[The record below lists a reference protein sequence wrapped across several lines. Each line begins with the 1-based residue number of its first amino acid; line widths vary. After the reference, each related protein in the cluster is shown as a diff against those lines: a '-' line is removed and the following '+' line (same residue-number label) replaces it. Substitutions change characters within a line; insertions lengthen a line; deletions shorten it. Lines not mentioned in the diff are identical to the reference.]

1 MAPVLRQ
8 ARVPRD
14 ERPRVSGDSSMS
26 MPWLISATMLLIGEL
41 AVPAA
46 ARLAEFKSD
55 AALSAP
61 FTEPMGDNFDP
72 RPAFHFTPKFGW
84 MNDPNGLSFVVPSGG
99 GPPVYHLFFQANPCS
114 TCATWAPPS
123 CGEKCNQWGHA
134 TSPDLVTWTQQPADH
149 NHSILGASG
158 AAIVLS
164 PKLRAATGYV
174 AVAFASA
181 VMWGSKAENLQGWE
195 RAVDKSGAA
204 LFQLAGAPPG
214 FGINGDNNAWLD
226 AEEDRIYY
234 LSGSTLNKDVD
245 AAALYRSTSLNLNS
259 SSWELVTEFY
269 TGSTADYS
277 GIGVN
282 CPDVWRNASGDSET
296 TVLMW
301 LQHPPWHKPW
311 DTAWTVGAQDNSSSA
326 PRWSQRGLVDQSSAF
341 IAAQS
346 FTDAKGRRVIF
357 AWVQSP
363 PNKVFAGLQSFPREL
378 WLDMKTQRL
387 HSRPISELATLRG
400 AGVNSSVR
408 FTQKVATHTKVV
420 AGVEGQHSFQLLLS
434 IKLAEP
440 VPDGAS
446 VGVDLFRGKNAC
458 TTASCGLAIT
468 LTQPA
473 CANSSE
479 LLQSDLIGE
488 DLALLTPPKSVA
500 ANESQAAEWCRTQ
513 CCARAASCHGW
524 TSSHVLNRTQSARCR
539 LKGSGAA
546 VGTTGGGGCL
556 ATTMGTPGEPDGSG
570 NWRCISGL
578 RGLELRVDSQE
589 FPRVDTNSGLVV
601 DTRSVAVPVYPKP
614 GGQVELNIL
623 ADKMIAE
630 VFVEDARGEGAAA
643 ITAVFGGVCANCTGA
658 LLFAEGGAGA
668 AVEAKAFVVGQPA
681 R

>member
-1 MAPVLRQ
+1 ML
-8 ARVPRD
+8 
-14 ERPRVSGDSSMS
+14 
-26 MPWLISATMLLIGEL
+26 MPWLIGAMLLIREP
-41 AVPAA
+41 AVAAA
-46 ARLAEFKSD
+46 ARLAEFKSE
-55 AALSAP
+55 ALPPPLAKSTP
-61 FTEPMGDNFDP
+61 FTEPMSDNFDP

-84 MNDPNGLSFVVPSGG
+84 MNDPNGLSFVVPAGG

-114 TCATWAPPS
+114 TCATWAPKS

-134 TSPDLVTWTQQPADH
+134 TSSDLVTWTQQPTDR
-149 NHSILGASG
+149 NHSIHGASG
-158 AAIVLS
+158 SAIVLS

-181 VMWGSKAENLQGWE
+181 AMWGSKAESLQGWE

-204 LFQLAGAPPG
+204 LFKLTGAPPG
-214 FGINGDNNAWLD
+214 FGTNGDNNAWLD
-226 AEEDRIYY
+226 AEEDAIYY

-245 AAALYRSTSLNLNS
+245 VDVDAAALYRSTSLDLNA
-259 SSWELVTEFY
+259 SSWEFVTEFY
-269 TGSTADYS
+269 TGSKADYS
-277 GIGVN
+277 GIGAN

-311 DTAWTVGAQDNSSSA
+311 DTAWTVGAQNNSSAA
-326 PRWSQRGLVDQSSAF
+326 PHWTQRGLVDQSSAF

-357 AWVQSP
+357 AWVQTP
-363 PNKVFAGLQSFPREL
+363 PNKVFVGLQSFPREL
-378 WLDMKTQRL
+378 WLDPKTQRL
-387 HSRPISELATLRG
+387 HSRPISELAMLRS

-408 FTQKVATHTKVV
+408 FAQKVAAQTEVV

-434 IKLAEP
+434 IKLAEL

-446 VGVDLFRGKNAC
+446 IGVELFRGGENAC
-458 TTASCGLAIT
+458 TPFACGLAIT

-488 DLALLTPPKSVA
+488 DLASLTPPESVA
-500 ANESQAAEWCRTQ
+500 ANESEAAEWCHAQ
-513 CCARAASCHGW
+513 CCVRAASCRGW

-556 ATTMGTPGEPDGSG
+556 AMTMGTPGEPDGSG

-589 FPRVDTNSGLVV
+589 WPRVDTTHGLAV
-601 DTRSVAVPVYPKP
+601 DTRCFVVPVHPKP
-614 GGQVELNIL
+614 GGEVELNIL
-623 ADKMIAE
+623 ADKMIVE

-658 LLFAEGGAGA
+658 SLFVEGGAA
-668 AVEAKAFVVGQPA
+668 AEVEAQAFVVGASSALKSDDVIPV
-681 R
+681 